1 MLENKRPKFDQVKQ
15 SSEVSE
21 GQRGKFIIKDL
32 NDDILMN
39 ASSFEHEAYSAEW
52 IAFIPVRVTTDL
64 SLHHHTDI

>member
-21 GQRGKFIIKDL
+21 DQRGKFIIKDL
-32 NDDILMN
+32 NDDRLMN

-52 IAFIPVRVTTDL
+52 IALIPMRVTTDL